1 MSRPLSRE
9 LGFIKASAQLP
20 DGGFRAVGRFRC
32 CGCGATLDIPL
43 GSTFNPNY
51 PPKKAEEKGWV
62 ANRYSRSGTYCPACK
77 AIRPHHDPES
87 ELRKVIPMAIKPASE
102 PLPIREATP
111 DQRVM
116 IRAALDKSFDDSVGT
131 YLDDMSDQR
140 IAELAGVPRII
151 VERIREAAYGP
162 INVDPVMLELRTT
175 VTALKADIE
184 THQKALDALKRQAV
198 ELSSRLEKRLA
209 GAA

>member
-1 MSRPLSRE
+1 
-9 LGFIKASAQLP
+9 
-20 DGGFRAVGRFRC
+20 
-32 CGCGATLDIPL
+32 
-43 GSTFNPNY
+43 
-51 PPKKAEEKGWV
+51 
-62 ANRYSRSGTYCPACK
+62 
-77 AIRPHHDPES
+77 
-87 ELRKVIPMAIKPASE
+87 MAIKPASE

-162 INVDPVMLELRTT
+162 IKVAPVMLELRTT